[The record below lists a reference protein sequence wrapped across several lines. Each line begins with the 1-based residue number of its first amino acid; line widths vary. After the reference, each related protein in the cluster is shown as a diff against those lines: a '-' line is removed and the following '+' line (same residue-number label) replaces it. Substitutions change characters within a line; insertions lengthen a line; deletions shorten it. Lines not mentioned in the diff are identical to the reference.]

1 MTKNDLPT
9 LRQLARN
16 TNQIKYSDHALQQM
30 LARGYKTDDVEAIL
44 TSGTNQLV
52 EAQPPSQGT
61 RAHRNWRYVIS
72 DPAFQPDSAVV
83 IVLNFSNPASPE
95 IVVITVEPAEDVTW
109 SKDPGKDPWL
119 TRIGTMA

>member
-16 TNQIKYSDHALQQM
+16 TNQINYSDHALKQM
-30 LARGYKTDDVEAIL
+30 RSRGYKMDDVEKIL
-44 TSGTNQLV
+44 TSATNQLV
-52 EAQPPSQGT
+52 ETQPPCGGL
-61 RAHRNWRYVIS
+61 RPHRNPRYVIS

-83 IVLNFSNPASPE
+83 IILDLSDPASPE
-95 IVVITVEPAEDVTW
+95 IVVITVESADDTVW
-109 SKDPGKDPWL
+109 SKNRNQDPWL